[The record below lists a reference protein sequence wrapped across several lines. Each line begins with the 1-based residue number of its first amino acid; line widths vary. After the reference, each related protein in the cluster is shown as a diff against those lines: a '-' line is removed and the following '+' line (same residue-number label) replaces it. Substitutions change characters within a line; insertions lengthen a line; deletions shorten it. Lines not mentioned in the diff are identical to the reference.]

1 MILQAPAKIN
11 LTLDV
16 TGKREDGYHN
26 VKMIMETVSLY
37 DTINIKK
44 SNKISLKCN
53 LSYVPTDEKNIAF
66 KAALLFFEK
75 TGIKGGADID
85 ILKRIPVAAGMAG
98 GSTDGAAVLK
108 GLNKIYNLPLSR
120 EELYEIASKLGADVP
135 YCIDGRPALAE
146 GIGDVLTPLGN
157 MPKTYV
163 LLVKPNI
170 SLSTKWVYSQLDVNK
185 ISVRPD
191 TEGAI
196 SDLQSGNIYALSK
209 KLYNVLEEVSAEK
222 YTVIKEIKDKML
234 ELGALG
240 SIMSGSGPT
249 VFGIFDD
256 EQKAKNAKNEL
267 YSQYPFVYLAHTL

>member
-16 TGKREDGYHN
+16 TGKREDGYHD
-26 VKMIMETVSLY
+26 VRMIMETVSLY

-44 SNKISLKCN
+44 SDKISLKCN

-85 ILKRIPVAAGMAG
+85 IFKRIPVAAGMAG

-108 GLNKIYNLPLSR
+108 GLNKIYNSPLNR
-120 EELYEIASKLGADVP
+120 DELYEIASKLGADVP

-146 GIGDVLTPLGN
+146 GIGDILTPLGD

-163 LLVKPNI
+163 LLIKPGI
-170 SLSTKWVYSQLDVNK
+170 SLSTKWVYSQLDASK
-185 ISVRPD
+185 INVRPNTD
-191 TEGAI
+191 GAI
-196 SDLQSGNIYALSK
+196 LDLKAGDIYSLSK
-209 KLYNVLEEVSAEK
+209 KMYNVLEEVSAEK
-222 YTVIKEIKDKML
+222 YSVIKEIKNKIL
-234 ELGALG
+234 HLGALG

-249 VFGIFDD
+249 VFGLFDD
-256 EQKAKNAKNEL
+256 EQKAIKAKNAL